1 MHDRGKERVRGAN
14 GEIPQIVSG
23 SRVRLTADWGK
34 LRAGEELEICRL
46 DGPGLI
52 VFPVIGKKEKE
63 EEEEFWIPASL
74 VPNSSIS
81 RAWSFRPRRIDSQ
94 GESVRLPQDMH
105 AEENG
110 PPAILTIPC
119 SIRATA
125 GGVARLVLEA
135 RRVDRAIVTWR
146 KEGQR
151 CDVVGGDRYRLYR
164 TADSLSL
171 EIAPCL
177 PSDSGIYHC
186 RVEHETGSCSA
197 KIPLC
202 VVGPSPNAWND
213 KIEMMNLNE
222 SSMVVALSNSKIK
235 TILRDTQVASR
246 EAKEFSQRYV
256 ELKEL
261 GAGRFAQV
269 YRARDTESGR
279 QVALKQICRL
289 KQSRSLTRAEYDLL
303 ETIRHENI
311 VRAFGLFEDAPQ
323 PDTDTI
329 IMELVNGSTLFAHLG
344 KQNEYTEATV
354 SMYTGQLLSALEWL
368 HSRKRAHLD
377 LKPENVLIDRETDAV
392 KLIDLGE
399 AVRAA
404 APLDQVVPPADLE
417 FAAPES
423 VLGKPTGSYT
433 DIWAAGVFI
442 YVLLSGLSPF
452 LDDSVEETTTNILKC
467 DFCFPDE
474 YFGNISSDAKG
485 LLRKLLCLRGEERAT
500 ARASLS
506 SPWFEIPIGATIP
519 SSRML
524 AFIDRRAHRSK
535 GSRQD
540 RNSSF
545 YP

>member
-1 MHDRGKERVRGAN
+1 MISTGMGRRKKSIDGGPVHDRGKGRVRGVN

-52 VFPVIGKKEKE
+52 VFPVIGKKE

-146 KEGQR
+146 KEEQR
-151 CDVVGGDRYRLYR
+151 CDIAAGDRYRLYR

-202 VVGPSPNAWND
+202 VVGTYF
-213 KIEMMNLNE
+213 L
-222 SSMVVALSNSKIK
+222 L
-235 TILRDTQVASR
+235 
-246 EAKEFSQRYV
+246 
-256 ELKEL
+256 
-261 GAGRFAQV
+261 
-269 YRARDTESGR
+269 
-279 QVALKQICRL
+279 
-289 KQSRSLTRAEYDLL
+289 RSLVEMSSIPPGQMYIFYS
-303 ETIRHENI
+303 IRRFRLSGNSEINGNSGSRVKI
-311 VRAFGLFEDAPQ
+311 VRH
-323 PDTDTI
+323 I
-329 IMELVNGSTLFAHLG
+329 N
-344 KQNEYTEATV
+344 QNERW
-354 SMYTGQLLSALEWL
+354 LL
-368 HSRKRAHLD
+368 
-377 LKPENVLIDRETDAV
+377 
-392 KLIDLGE
+392 
-399 AVRAA
+399 
-404 APLDQVVPPADLE
+404 
-417 FAAPES
+417 
-423 VLGKPTGSYT
+423 
-433 DIWAAGVFI
+433 
-442 YVLLSGLSPF
+442 
-452 LDDSVEETTTNILKC
+452 
-467 DFCFPDE
+467 
-474 YFGNISSDAKG
+474 
-485 LLRKLLCLRGEERAT
+485 
-500 ARASLS
+500 
-506 SPWFEIPIGATIP
+506 
-519 SSRML
+519 
-524 AFIDRRAHRSK
+524 
-535 GSRQD
+535 
-540 RNSSF
+540 
-545 YP
+545 

>member
-1 MHDRGKERVRGAN
+1 MHDREKERVRGVN

-52 VFPVIGKKEKE
+52 VFPVIGKK

-135 RRVDRAIVTWR
+135 RRVDRAIVTWK

-151 CDVVGGDRYRLYR
+151 CDIVAGDRYRLYR

-186 RVEHETGSCSA
+186 RVEHEAGSCSA

-222 SSMVVALSNSKIK
+222 SSMMVALSNSKIK
-235 TILRDTQVASR
+235 TILRDEQNASR

-261 GAGRFAQV
+261 GVGRFAQV

-289 KQSRSLTRAEYDLL
+289 KQSRTLTRAEYDLL

-311 VRAFGLFEDAPQ
+311 VRAFALFEDAPQ
-323 PDTDTI
+323 PDIDTI
-329 IMELVNGSTLFAHLG
+329 VLELVNGSTLFAHLG

-354 SMYTGQLLSALEWL
+354 SMYTGQLVSALEWL

-377 LKPENVLIDRETDAV
+377 LKPENVLIDRETNAV
-392 KLIDLGE
+392 KLIDVGE

-404 APLDQVVPPADLE
+404 APLDQVVPPVDLE

-485 LLRKLLCLRGEERAT
+485 LLRQLLCLRGEERAT